1 MMDEEKFEEEKKEGA
16 TIQLKPRGAITI
28 TGNFEVIMEDGSVL
42 EKREKVS
49 LCRCG
54 MSQKMPFCDG
64 AHKALASLL

>member
-1 MMDEEKFEEEKKEGA
+1 MEEELEPEKKDYA

-28 TGNFEVIMEDGSVL
+28 TGSFEIIMEDGSVL

-64 AHKALASLL
+64 AHKALASVL